1 MKSRT
6 EQKVRRKVRGK
17 TPMIYN
23 KVKSENVKR
32 IINKLWYIYL
42 QNYIYQ
48 LFGRQISLIFEYNY
62 KLFIKFMLFIS
73 NKIVNFISMWIN
85 IKTRSL

>member
-32 IINKLWYIYL
+32 IINKL
-42 QNYIYQ
+42 
-48 LFGRQISLIFEYNY
+48 
-62 KLFIKFMLFIS
+62 
-73 NKIVNFISMWIN
+73 
-85 IKTRSL
+85 